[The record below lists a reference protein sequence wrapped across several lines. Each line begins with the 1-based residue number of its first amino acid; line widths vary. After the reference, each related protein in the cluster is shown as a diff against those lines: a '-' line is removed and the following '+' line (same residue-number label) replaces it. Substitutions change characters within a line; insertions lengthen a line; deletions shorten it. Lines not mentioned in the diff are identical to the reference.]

1 MSEMNLLLLC
11 RYCGKFFKSPIVLP
25 CGETICMEHVRNLV
39 SRTSQENATKR
50 EITCHFCNE
59 THEIPLSDKDLIQNK
74 IVKELVNAEK
84 DKINQ
89 KLNRPEFIREHSFDW
104 NMCNSSAWNN

>member
-1 MSEMNLLLLC
+1 MSEINLLLLC

-50 EITCHFCNE
+50 DALLKNNRRSSGWLSQQQTITAR
-59 THEIPLSDKDLIQNK
+59 SVQ
-74 IVKELVNAEK
+74 IVPNA
-84 DKINQ
+84 N
-89 KLNRPEFIREHSFDW
+89 
-104 NMCNSSAWNN
+104 